1 METLKKLKILLTNVR
16 GLRQQK
22 KRDDFW
28 LKYIELKADMI
39 YLQETHLVEADTH
52 ELKLE
57 WNIKYLL
64 GGSSTNSR
72 WVAILIN
79 KTFEYEIQD
88 KVFDK
93 DGRFIILK

>member
-22 KRDDFW
+22 KRADFW
-28 LKYIELKADMI
+28 LKYKELKDDI
-39 YLQETHLVEADTH
+39 ICLQETHLVEADTH

-57 WNIKYLL
+57 WNIEYLN

-72 WVAILIN
+72 P
-79 KTFEYEIQD
+79 F
-88 KVFDK
+88 
-93 DGRFIILK
+93 